1 MHRTN
6 WERGNVSKETRD
18 ELHPQVE
25 SGLGDIGQRRE
36 VRVAGIRVS
45 GRRRRPSGERAP
57 LPRELKASGWFWL
70 GIGVFLLGLW
80 ISIFAWTET
89 TNWWTDRDLAV
100 LQWFVDLRSSATTRV
115 MEALHALG
123 SEWFNRPLR
132 WGAVVALIVFKR
144 WRHLF
149 AAIGAIAVAENI
161 GRWLTW
167 EVGRTRP
174 LVTQIGDWQGYSHP
188 SVPVTALSVTLV
200 VLGFSLIPKGKWRNR
215 WFVGTGVAVFLLVV
229 ARMYL
234 GVDHPTDAGTGALL
248 GISVPVLIFRL
259 FVPDSVFPVS
269 YRRGSTAHLD
279 VTGRRGEAIVQGIQ
293 DQLGIE
299 VLEVKPFGLEGSGGS
314 TPLRLKVAG
323 DPDRYLFAKL
333 YAQSHLRSDRW
344 YKLGRTIIYG
354 QLEDEVRFVSVR
366 RLVEYEDYMLLA
378 MAKAGLPSA
387 EPFGIVELTP
397 EREYLIVTEF
407 FDGSRE
413 IGEAEITDE
422 VIENALSI
430 VRCLWDAGL
439 AHRDI
444 KPANLLVR
452 SGEVFVIDTAFGTV
466 RPSPW
471 RQAVDLANMMIILGL
486 RVEPEHVYAMAT
498 QQFSPDDIAEA
509 FAATKGITIP
519 SQSQRWLGK
528 KRQEGRDILA
538 EFRALAPG
546 REEIAIQRWSAK
558 RIWLA
563 LGAIA
568 FLAVLGW
575 FVVLNVFGRGIV

>member
-1 MHRTN
+1 MSQDPRA
-6 WERGNVSKETRD
+6 ES
-18 ELHPQVE
+18 HPPIE

-45 GRRRRPSGERAP
+45 GRRRRPSGEKEP

-70 GIGVFLLGLW
+70 AIGVFLLGLW
-80 ISIFAWTET
+80 VSIFYWSQT

-100 LQWFVDLRSSATTRV
+100 LQWLVDLRTSTATKV
-115 MEALHALG
+115 MEAVHALG

-132 WGAVVALIVFKR
+132 WGAVLLLVIFKR

-149 AAIGAIAVAENI
+149 AAIGAIAIAENI
-161 GRWLTW
+161 ARFLTW

-174 LVTQIGDWQGYSHP
+174 LVSQIGDWQGYSHP

-200 VLGFSLIPKGKWRNR
+200 VLGFSLIPRGAWRNR
-215 WFVGTGVAVFLLVV
+215 WFVGSGVAVLLLVV

-248 GISVPVLIFRL
+248 GVAVPVLLFRL
-259 FVPDSVFPVS
+259 FVPDDVFPVS
-269 YRRGSTAHLD
+269 YSRGTTAHLD
-279 VTGRRGEAIVQGIQ
+279 VSGRRGEAIVKGVQ

-299 VLEVKPFGLEGSGGS
+299 VLDLKPFGLEGSGGS
-314 TPLRLKVAG
+314 TPLRLTVAG

-344 YKLGRTIIYG
+344 YKLGRTIVYG
-354 QLEDEVRFVSVR
+354 SLEDEVRFVSVR
-366 RLVEYEDYMLLA
+366 RLVEYEDYMLLV

-413 IGEAEITDE
+413 IGEAEITDQ
-422 VIENALSI
+422 VIDNALSI
-430 VRCLWDAGL
+430 VRRLWDAGL
-439 AHRDI
+439 AHRDV

-452 SGEVFVIDTAFGTV
+452 GDDVFLIDTAFGTI

-486 RVEPEHVYAMAT
+486 RVDPQHVYDLAT
-498 QQFSPDDIAEA
+498 RQFSPDDIAEA

-519 SQSQRWLGK
+519 SQSQRWLHSEK
-528 KRQEGRDILA
+528 QEGRDILA
-538 EFRALAPG
+538 EFRKMAPH
-546 REEIAIQRWSAK
+546 REEITIQRWSA
-558 RIWLA
+558 RRLWLA
-563 LGAIA
+563 LGAVVFGA
-568 FLAVLGW
+568 MFGW
-575 FVVLNVFGRGIV
+575 FIWLNVFGRGIL

>member
-1 MHRTN
+1 
-6 WERGNVSKETRD
+6 
-18 ELHPQVE
+18 
-25 SGLGDIGQRRE
+25 
-36 VRVAGIRVS
+36 
-45 GRRRRPSGERAP
+45 
-57 LPRELKASGWFWL
+57 LKASGWFWL
-70 GIGVFLLGLW
+70 GIGVGLIALW
-80 ISIFAWTET
+80 ISIFAWTWT

-100 LQWFVDLRSSATTRV
+100 LRWLVDVRTSLGTRV
-115 MEALHALG
+115 MQALHALG

-132 WGAVVALIVFKR
+132 WGAVLTLIVFKR

-161 GRWLTW
+161 ASWLSW
-167 EVGRTRP
+167 EIGRTRP
-174 LVTQIGDWQGYSHP
+174 LVTQIGDWKGYSHP

-215 WFVGTGVAVFLLVV
+215 WFIGTGATVLLLVV

-234 GVDHPTDAGTGALL
+234 GVDHPTDAATGALL
-248 GISVPVLIFRL
+248 GVSVPVLIFRL

-269 YRRGSTAHLD
+269 YRRGTTAHLD
-279 VTGRRGEAIVQGIQ
+279 VTGRRGEAIVEGIR

-323 DPDRYLFAKL
+323 DPDTYLFAKL

-344 YKLGRTIIYG
+344 YKLGRTIVYG

-366 RLVEYEDYMLLA
+366 RLVEYEDYMLLV
-378 MAKAGLPSA
+378 MAKAGMPSA

-407 FDGSRE
+407 FAGSRE

-422 VIENALSI
+422 VINNALGI
-430 VRCLWDAGL
+430 VRRLWDAGL

-452 SGEVFVIDTAFGTV
+452 DEQVFIIDTAFGTV
-466 RPSPW
+466 RPTPW
-471 RQAVDLANMMIILGL
+471 RQAVDLANMMIILGR
-486 RVEPEHVYAMAT
+486 RVDPERVYTLAT

-519 SQSQRWLGK
+519 SSPMLSSP
-528 KRQEGRDILA
+528 
-538 EFRALAPG
+538 APQA
-546 REEIAIQRWSAK
+546 AISSA
-558 RIWLA
+558 R
-563 LGAIA
+563 
-568 FLAVLGW
+568 
-575 FVVLNVFGRGIV
+575 

>member
-1 MHRTN
+1 MSQDI
-6 WERGNVSKETRD
+6 RG
-18 ELHPQVE
+18 E
-25 SGLGDIGQRRE
+25 SSPRIEPGLGDIGERRE

-70 GIGVFLLGLW
+70 AIGVFLLGLW
-80 ISIFAWTET
+80 VSIFAWTET

-100 LQWFVDLRSSATTRV
+100 LQWFVDLRNSATTRV

-149 AAIGAIAVAENI
+149 AAIAAIAVAENI
-161 GRWLTW
+161 ASWLTW

-174 LVTQIGDWQGYSHP
+174 LVEQIGDWQGYSHP

-200 VLGFSLIPKGKWRNR
+200 VLGFSLIPRGKWRNW
-215 WFVGTGVAVFLLVV
+215 WFIGTGVAVLLLIV

-234 GVDHPTDAGTGALL
+234 GVDHPTDAATGALL
-248 GISVPVLIFRL
+248 GVAVPVLVFRL
-259 FVPDSVFPVS
+259 FVPDGVFPVS
-269 YRRGSTAHLD
+269 YRRGTTAHLD
-279 VTGRRGEAIVQGIQ
+279 VTGRRGEAIVQGIR

-314 TPLRLKVAG
+314 TPLRLTVAG
-323 DPDRYLFAKL
+323 DPDTYLFAKL

-366 RLVEYEDYMLLA
+366 RLVEYEDYMLLV
-378 MAKAGLPSA
+378 MKKAGLPSA

-422 VIENALSI
+422 VVENALTI

-452 SGEVFVIDTAFGTV
+452 DGQVFIIDTAFGTV
-466 RPSPW
+466 RPTPW
-471 RQAVDLANMMIILGL
+471 RQAVDLANMLIILGL
-486 RVEPEHVYAMAT
+486 RVDPEHVYALAT

-519 SQSQRWLGK
+519 SQSKRWLSREK
-528 KRQEGRDILA
+528 HEGHDILA
-538 EFRALAPG
+538 EFRALAPD

-563 LGAIA
+563 LGALG
-568 FLAVLGW
+568 LAIGFGW
-575 FVVLNVFGRGIV
+575 FVILNVFGRGIL

>member
-1 MHRTN
+1 M
-6 WERGNVSKETRD
+6 SQDTRD
-18 ELHPQVE
+18 ESHPRVE

-36 VRVAGIRVS
+36 VRLAGIRVS
-45 GRRRRPSGERAP
+45 GRRRRPSGEKEP

-70 GIGVFLLGLW
+70 AIGILLLGLW
-80 ISIFAWTET
+80 VSIFYWSQT

-100 LQWFVDLRSSATTRV
+100 LQWLVDLRTSTTTKV
-115 MEALHALG
+115 MEAAHALG
-123 SEWFNRPLR
+123 SEWLNRPLR
-132 WGAVVALIVFKR
+132 WGAVLLLVVFKR

-149 AAIGAIAVAENI
+149 AAIGAIAITENI
-161 GRWLTW
+161 ARFLTW

-174 LVTQIGDWQGYSHP
+174 LVTQIGDWEGYSHP

-200 VLGFSLIPKGKWRNR
+200 VLGFSLIPKGVWRNR
-215 WFVGTGVAVFLLVV
+215 WFVGSGVAVLILVV

-248 GISVPVLIFRL
+248 GVAVPVLIFRL
-259 FVPDSVFPVS
+259 FVPDDVFPVS
-269 YRRGSTAHLD
+269 YSRGTTAHLD
-279 VTGRRGEAIVQGIQ
+279 VTGRRGEAIVRGVQ

-299 VLEVKPFGLEGSGGS
+299 ILELKPFGLEGSGGS
-314 TPLRLKVAG
+314 TPLRLTVAG

-344 YKLGRTIIYG
+344 YKLGRTIVYG
-354 QLEDEVRFVSVR
+354 SLEDEVRFVSVR
-366 RLVEYEDYMLLA
+366 RLVEYEDYMLLV

-407 FDGSRE
+407 FDGSQE
-413 IGEAEITDE
+413 IGEAEITDQ

-430 VRCLWDAGL
+430 VRRLWDAGL

-452 SGEVFVIDTAFGTV
+452 DEEVFLIDTAFGTI

-486 RVEPEHVYAMAT
+486 RVEPQRVYDLAIL
-498 QQFSPDDIAEA
+498 QFSPDDIAEA

-519 SQSQRWLGK
+519 SQSQRWLNSEK
-528 KRQEGRDILA
+528 QEGRDILA
-538 EFRALAPG
+538 EFRKMAPH
-546 REEIAIQRWSAK
+546 REEITIQRWSA
-558 RIWLA
+558 RRLWLAMGAVVLAAMFGWFIWLN
-563 LGAIA
+563 L
-568 FLAVLGW
+568 
-575 FVVLNVFGRGIV
+575 FGRGIL